1 MNRSIFI
8 AATVYSFLVF
18 GTACQN
24 GTDKPVITGA
34 AISAVAAPP
43 SQLPMGAV
51 GYQLLIPESFVYWKG
66 RPVTGKGHEGTIKP
80 LSGDLALDGNSIV
93 GGYFELDMQSIHS
106 TDVKDQ
112 GDREML
118 ETHLK
123 DGDFFDAGKFPKASF
138 MLVKAVQG
146 ANDSSFS
153 ITGQLTLKNITREIS
168 FPATILRYN
177 ESILARASLL
187 IDRTKW
193 GITYQSGVLGSL
205 KDGLLDDLVPV
216 SLNLIFRKK

>member
-1 MNRSIFI
+1 MNRSNFTV
-8 AATVYSFLVF
+8 AAVYTFLVL
-18 GTACQN
+18 GAACQN
-24 GTDKPVITGA
+24 GTEKPIITGSAIA
-34 AISAVAAPP
+34 AVKAKPAEPP
-43 SQLPMGAV
+43 AGAI
-51 GYQLLIPESFVYWKG
+51 GYQLQIPESFVYWKG

-106 TDVKDQ
+106 TDVKDK

-146 ANDSSFS
+146 ADDSSFS
-153 ITGQLTLKNITREIS
+153 ITGQLTIKNITREIV
-168 FPATILRYN
+168 FPATILRH
-177 ESILARASLL
+177 EAAILAKASLL

-193 GITYQSGVLGSL
+193 GITYQSGVLGSV

-216 SLNLIFRKK
+216 SLNLVFKKK